1 MSQPRVET
9 IHIVDDD
16 DSMRV
21 ALARVLGAAGY
32 ATRSYASVGEF
43 LFDAGESPGGC
54 LLLDLHMPGRDGLD
68 LQELMARRGQSL
80 PTVFLSGRGD
90 IASSVRALKAG
101 ASDFLTKPV
110 PTETLLAAVREALDA
125 EGPRQAERALQH
137 GATVRYATLTERERS
152 VLAQVVQGAL
162 TKQIAQQ
169 LGVSERTVKACRAS
183 VMDKMGAG
191 SLPELV
197 RLAAAL
203 PEPGRSIEAD

>member
-1 MSQPRVET
+1 MSVPPPET
-9 IHIVDDD
+9 VHIVDDD

-43 LFDAGESPGGC
+43 LVAADERPTGC
-54 LLLDLHMPGRDGLD
+54 LLLDLHLPGPDGLA
-68 LQELMARRGQSL
+68 LQELLLKRGHSM

-101 ASDFLTKPV
+101 ATDFLTKPV
-110 PTETLLAAVREALDA
+110 PTETLLAAVREALSTDA
-125 EGPRQAERALQH
+125 PRHAERALQR
-137 GATVRYATLTERERS
+137 GASARYATLTARERS

-162 TKQIAQQ
+162 TKQIAEE

-183 VMDKMGAG
+183 MMEKMGAA
-191 SLPELV
+191 SLPDLV
-197 RLAAAL
+197 RLSSSLSGNGATY
-203 PEPGRSIEAD
+203 